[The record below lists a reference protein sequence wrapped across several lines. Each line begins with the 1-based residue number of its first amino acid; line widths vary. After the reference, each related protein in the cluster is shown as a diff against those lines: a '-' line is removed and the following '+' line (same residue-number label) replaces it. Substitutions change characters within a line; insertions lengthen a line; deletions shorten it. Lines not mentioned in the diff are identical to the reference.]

1 MEWKM
6 GYVMNNPGKMIYGVD
21 FYVNEIDDSQ
31 CHFWLQYE
39 NEENRLIVD
48 KFGEIDLG
56 LPKETHKITENT
68 SGINAF
74 YGRSEYG
81 NRTIQLQTYWAKED
95 DAGVISR
102 RRNFLIDFFTG
113 KSAKLYF
120 YIYIPQ
126 KMRRYKVE
134 VKPSITGEKYSN
146 LVITNDISITLTCAS
161 VFFESEDFVST
172 AIEIKDNKEKSFTVI
187 NDGYETSFKIKIKA
201 KEDFAEFMLAN
212 SAGGAFRIKNI
223 ANWTAGSEIIVDTG
237 DATISVGGVEQLI
250 GLSDGTFFNLT
261 QGENLLYYQGG
272 KATIE
277 ILYREK
283 MK

>member
-1 MEWKM
+1 M

-21 FYVNEIDDSQ
+21 FYTDKIDDSQ

-95 DAGVISR
+95 DAGVICR

-113 KSAKLYF
+113 KNAKLYF
-120 YIYIPQ
+120 YMYIPQ

-146 LVITNDISITLTCAS
+146 LVIANDISITLTCAS

-237 DATISVGGVEQLI
+237 DASISVAGVEQLI